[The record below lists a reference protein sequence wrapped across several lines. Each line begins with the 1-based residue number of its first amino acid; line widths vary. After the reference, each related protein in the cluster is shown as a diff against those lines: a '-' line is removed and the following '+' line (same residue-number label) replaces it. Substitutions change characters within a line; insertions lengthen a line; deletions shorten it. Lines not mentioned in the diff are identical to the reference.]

1 VRRGQA
7 VVEVCILLPVACT
20 LVLLA
25 AQGLMG
31 ASAAI
36 AVERALDR
44 AVIAA
49 AAGGDPVD
57 AARHALPAMLARH
70 ARVTVDRGRVR
81 VVVDVPGPAG
91 ELTGVARIP
100 TP

>member
-7 VVEVCILLPVACT
+7 VVEVCVALPMACA
-20 LVLLA
+20 LALLA
-25 AQGLMG
+25 AQGLAG

-36 AVERALDR
+36 AVEHALDR

-57 AARHALPAMLARH
+57 AARRALPARLARR
-70 ARVTVDRGRVR
+70 ARIARDHDRVR
-81 VVVDVPGPAG
+81 VTVDVPGPVG
-91 ELTGVARIP
+91 ELVGSARIAAP
-100 TP
+100 

>member
-7 VVEVCILLPVACT
+7 IVEVCVLLPVACT

-25 AQGLMG
+25 AQGLVA

-36 AVERALDR
+36 AVEHALDR

-57 AARHALPAMLARH
+57 AARRALPARLARG
-70 ARVTVDRGRVR
+70 ARIMEDHGRVR
-81 VVVDVPGPAG
+81 VTVDVPGPVG
-91 ELTGVARIP
+91 ELDGSARIA